1 MDENFDNLAGK
12 VSQSAVVKEFA
23 GEFESFVL
31 STIEKYHNVRSSTY
45 DPSEHKWR
53 KPYIKESNIC
63 FYWKRVKYEISLK
76 IKVEAQRKLRKE
88 PKNLLI

>member
-1 MDENFDNLAGK
+1 MDENFENLAGK

-45 DPSEHKWR
+45 DPSEHK
-53 KPYIKESNIC
+53 
-63 FYWKRVKYEISLK
+63 
-76 IKVEAQRKLRKE
+76 
-88 PKNLLI
+88 